1 MPMGPGKYDELCTKA
16 REEAMAAAVLMIVIG
31 GNKGS
36 GFSVQTADLVV
47 LAALPA
53 ILRDLAN
60 DIEESGGRA

>member
-1 MPMGPGKYDELCTKA
+1 MGPGKYDALATKA
-16 REEAMAAAVLMIVIG
+16 REEAMAAAVLLIVIG

-36 GFSVQTADLVV
+36 GFSVQTADLIV

-60 DIEESGGRA
+60 DIEASGGRA